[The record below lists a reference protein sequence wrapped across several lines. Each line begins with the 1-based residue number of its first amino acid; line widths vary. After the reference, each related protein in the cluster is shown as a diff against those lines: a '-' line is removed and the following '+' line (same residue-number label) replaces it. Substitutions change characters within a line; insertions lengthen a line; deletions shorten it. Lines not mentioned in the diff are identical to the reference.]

1 MSKIFLVDC
10 ENEFNDAFIEL
21 YNARKGDEVH
31 FFISPNAHK
40 IDGYLMN
47 KLKEKQIKYWFEEC
61 VVDED
66 NDMGKCLIAFLGV
79 MISRYPLSGCEFY
92 IVSNDKGYENP
103 VTFIKNTIRGNYE
116 VNYINSFK
124 IKNKDIET
132 AGTEIPEI
140 VLE

>member
-66 NDMGKCLIAFLGV
+66 NDMGK
-79 MISRYPLSGCEFY
+79 
-92 IVSNDKGYENP
+92 
-103 VTFIKNTIRGNYE
+103 
-116 VNYINSFK
+116 
-124 IKNKDIET
+124 
-132 AGTEIPEI
+132 
-140 VLE
+140 

>member
-66 NDMGKCLIAFLGV
+66 NDRGKCLIAFVGV
-79 MISRYPLSGCEFY
+79 MISR
-92 IVSNDKGYENP
+92 
-103 VTFIKNTIRGNYE
+103 
-116 VNYINSFK
+116 
-124 IKNKDIET
+124 
-132 AGTEIPEI
+132 
-140 VLE
+140 

>member
-79 MISRYPLSGCEFY
+79 MLSFL
-92 IVSNDKGYENP
+92 IQ
-103 VTFIKNTIRGNYE
+103 
-116 VNYINSFK
+116 NSFQWK
-124 IKNKDIET
+124 LPRLLLVHKLLRFHQK
-132 AGTEIPEI
+132 PYFFYHLK
-140 VLE
+140 VFHHH

>member
-10 ENEFNDAFIEL
+10 ENEFNDDFIEL

-92 IVSNDKGYENP
+92 IVSKDRKS
-103 VTFIKNTIRGNYE
+103 TRL
-116 VNYINSFK
+116 NSSHR
-124 IKNKDIET
+124 IQSRMPSS
-132 AGTEIPEI
+132 A
-140 VLE
+140 